1 MVAGSIELEA
11 GGISILRRHR
21 LGLILT
27 IQHPT
32 VHDN

>member
-11 GGISILRRHR
+11 GGIPILSRHR
-21 LGLILT
+21 LRLIFT

-32 VHDN
+32 VHDI